1 MRDPRHFQIAALS
14 ALLLYGIAVLR
25 FDLTAVRAL
34 LVITT
39 ALATQWLC
47 SRLTKQRFDPRSALI
62 SALSLCL
69 LLRSNHA
76 GWLLAAAVIAIAGKF
91 VIRVRGKHL
100 FNPTNGAIV
109 ALMLI
114 TDRVWVSP
122 GQWGNAAFFAFL
134 IACLGALVVNR
145 AERGDVTWAFIV
157 FWSGLL
163 IGRSLYLGEPLTI
176 PMHRLEN
183 GALLLFTFFMIS
195 DPKTTPD
202 RRAGRV
208 LFAALVAFGAYYI
221 QFKLFRTNGLLWSL
235 AGFSLLTPILDLL
248 LPAKRY
254 SWTQPQQPSF
264 AGGPAMRLV
273 PPSPHPQPLSPRG
286 GERVATAPREPL
298 SPRGGERVAAGRV
311 RGIAALALIFSL
323 IFASNASAFCGFYV
337 AKGDAKLF
345 NKASQVVLVR
355 DGDRTVMTM
364 ANDFK
369 GEPKEFAVVI
379 PVPAVLQRGQIRI
392 ADKALVDRIDAYS
405 APRLVE
411 YYDQDPC
418 MRVMYENLQMAP
430 TASAA
435 RRDGAK
441 DARAKSLGVTIE
453 ASYTVGEYDILILS
467 ATQSNGLETWLR
479 ENGYTIPAGA
489 GAVLGSYIK
498 QNMKFFVAKVNLK
511 EQSRLGFNYLR
522 PIQVAYESPKFM
534 LPIRLGTVNAA
545 GTQELFV
552 YALTRKGRVETTNY
566 RTVKLPSDVDVPLYV
581 KDKFGDFYKA
591 LFSRQVSRHDMT
603 AVFLEYAWDM
613 RWCDP
618 CAAEPLT
625 PTELSGLGVFWA
637 KKEGGSDAFITRLHV
652 RYDRAHFPEDLV
664 FQETGDQQSF
674 QARYVM
680 HHPWTGKGECDEAK
694 SYPAQLRDRNERE
707 AKNLAELTGWKVD
720 DIRKTMN
727 LAGDSGEKKWWQW

>member
-14 ALLLYGIAVLR
+14 ALLLYGITVLR
-25 FDLTAVRAL
+25 FDVSFWRAAL
-34 LVITT
+34 IITT
-39 ALATQWLC
+39 ALATQWVC
-47 SRLTKQRFDPRSALI
+47 SKATQQRFDPRSALI

-69 LLRSNHA
+69 LLRSNHI
-76 GWLLAAAVIAIAGKF
+76 GWLLLAAVIAVGSKF

-114 TDRVWVSP
+114 TERIWVSP

-176 PMHRLEN
+176 PFHRLEN

-202 RRAGRV
+202 RRAGRI
-208 LFAALVAFGAYYI
+208 LFAALVALGAYYI

-235 AGFSLLTPILDLL
+235 AAFSLLTPILDLL

-254 SWTQPQQPSF
+254 SWTQRQPAF
-264 AGGPAMRLV
+264 AGGTAM
-273 PPSPHPQPLSPRG
+273 PR
-286 GERVATAPREPL
+286 TA
-298 SPRGGERVAAGRV
+298 
-311 RGIAALALIFSL
+311 AALTLIFSL
-323 IFASNASAFCGFYV
+323 LFATNASAFCGFYV

-392 ADKALVDRIDAYS
+392 ADKTLIDRIDAYS

-411 YYDQDPC
+411 YYDEDPC
-418 MRVMYENLQMAP
+418 HRVMYEYMTAP
-430 TASAA
+430 AA
-435 RRDGAK
+435 APQRK
-441 DARAKSLGVTIE
+441 DAEGARRAKSLGVTIE

-479 ENGYTIPAGA
+479 ENGYTIPDGA
-489 GAVLGSYIK
+489 GPVLASYIK
-498 QNMKFFVAKVNLK
+498 QNLKFFVAKVNLK

-534 LPIRLGTVNAA
+534 LPIRLGTVNAS

-591 LFSRQVSRHDMT
+591 LFSRQVSKHDMT
-603 AVFLEYAWDM
+603 AVFVEYAWDM

-618 CAAEPLT
+618 CAADPLT
-625 PTELSGLGVFWA
+625 PAELSGLGVFWA
-637 KKEGGSDAFITRLHV
+637 KTEGGSDAFITRLHV

-680 HHPWTGKGECDEAK
+680 HHAWTGKPECDEGK
-694 SYPAQLRDRNERE
+694 SYPAELRKRREQE
-707 AKNLAELTGWKVD
+707 AKNLAELTGWKVQ

-727 LAGDSGEKKWWQW
+727 LAGDSGEKKWWEW

>member
-1 MRDPRHFQIAALS
+1 MRDPRHFQIAALT

-25 FDLTAVRAL
+25 FDVTAVRAVL
-34 LVITT
+34 IVAT

-47 SRLTKQRFDPRSALI
+47 SKLTNQRFDPRSALI

-69 LLRSNHA
+69 LLRSNHI
-76 GWLLAAAVIAIAGKF
+76 GWLFAGAVIAIAGKF
-91 VIRVRGKHL
+91 VIRVRGKHV

-109 ALMLI
+109 ALMLV
-114 TDRVWVSP
+114 TERVWISP

-145 AERGDVTWAFIV
+145 AERSDVTWAFMA
-157 FWSGLL
+157 FWSALL

-176 PMHRLEN
+176 PFHRLEN

-208 LFAALVAFGAYYI
+208 LFAALVALGAYYI

-235 AGFSLLTPILDLL
+235 AGFSLLTPILDLV

-254 SWTQPQQPSF
+254 SWTQPQPAI
-264 AGGPAMRLV
+264 AGGIAM
-273 PPSPHPQPLSPRG
+273 PR
-286 GERVATAPREPL
+286 
-298 SPRGGERVAAGRV
+298 
-311 RGIAALALIFSL
+311 IAAALTLICSL
-323 IFASNASAFCGFYV
+323 LFATNASAFCGFYV

-345 NKASQVVLVR
+345 NHASQVVLVR
-355 DGDRTVMTM
+355 DEDRTVMTM

-369 GEPKEFAVVI
+369 GDPKEFAVVI
-379 PVPAVLQRGQIRI
+379 PVPVVLQRGQIRI
-392 ADKALVDRIDAYS
+392 ADKALIDRVDAYS

-418 MRVMYENLQMAP
+418 MRVMYERMAAAAP
-430 TASAA
+430 TAQNAM
-435 RRDGAK
+435 RDGG
-441 DARAKSLGVTIE
+441 RAKSLGVTIE

-467 ATQSNGLETWLR
+467 AQQSGGLETWLR

-489 GAVLGSYIK
+489 GPVLASYIK
-498 QNMKFFVAKVNLK
+498 QNLKFFVAKVNLK

-534 LPIRLGTVNAA
+534 LPIRLGTVNAS

-591 LFSRQVSRHDMT
+591 LFSRQVSKNDMT

-625 PTELSGLGVFWA
+625 PAELSGLGVFWA
-637 KKEGGSDAFITRLHV
+637 KKDGISDAFITRLHV

-680 HHPWTGKGECDEAK
+680 HHPWTGKASCDDAR
-694 SYPAQLRDRNERE
+694 SYPKTLRERQERE
-707 AKNLAELTGWKVD
+707 ATNLAELTGWKVD

-727 LAGDSGEKKWWQW
+727 LAGGSEKKWWEW

>member
-1 MRDPRHFQIAALS
+1 MRDPRHFQIAALT

-25 FDLTAVRAL
+25 FDVTTMRAL
-34 LVITT
+34 LIVGT
-39 ALATQWLC
+39 ALAAQWLC
-47 SRLTKQRFDPRSALI
+47 SKLTKQRFDPRSALI

-69 LLRSNHA
+69 LLRSNNV
-76 GWLLAAAVIAIAGKF
+76 GWLLAAAVIAIASKF
-91 VIRVRGKHL
+91 VLRIRGKHL

-114 TDRVWVSP
+114 TDRIWVSP

-157 FWSGLL
+157 FWSALL

-176 PMHRLEN
+176 PLHRLQN

-202 RRAGRV
+202 RRTGRI
-208 LFAALVAFGAYYI
+208 LFAALVALGAYSI

-235 AGFSLLTPILDLL
+235 AGFSLLTPILDLV

-254 SWTQPQQPSF
+254 TWTQPQPAI
-264 AGGPAMRLV
+264 AGGIAM
-273 PPSPHPQPLSPRG
+273 PR
-286 GERVATAPREPL
+286 
-298 SPRGGERVAAGRV
+298 
-311 RGIAALALIFSL
+311 IAAALTLVCSL
-323 IFASNASAFCGFYV
+323 LFAANASAFCGFYV

-345 NKASQVVLVR
+345 NHASQVVLVR

-369 GEPKEFAVVI
+369 GDPKEFAVVI

-392 ADKALVDRIDAYS
+392 ADKTLIDRIDAYS

-418 MRVMYENLQMAP
+418 MRNAYEYAPAAPMA
-430 TASAA
+430 AQSAM
-435 RRDGAK
+435 RRD
-441 DARAKSLGVTIE
+441 DRAKSLGVKIE
-453 ASYTVGEYDILILS
+453 AAYTIGEYDILILS
-467 ATQSNGLETWLR
+467 AQQSTGLETWLR
-479 ENGYTIPAGA
+479 ESGYTIPAGA
-489 GAVLGSYIK
+489 GPILGSYIK

-534 LPIRLGTVNAA
+534 LPIRLGTVNAS

-552 YALTRKGRVETTNY
+552 YALTRRGRVETTNY

-581 KDKFGDFYKA
+581 KEKFGDFYKA
-591 LFSRQVSRHDMT
+591 LFSRQVSRNDMT

-613 RWCDP
+613 RGCDP
-618 CAAEPLT
+618 CAAEPLS
-625 PTELSGLGVFWA
+625 PAELSGLGVFWA
-637 KKEGGSDAFITRLHV
+637 KQEGGSDAFISRLHV

-664 FQETGDQQSF
+664 FQETGDQQSY

-680 HHPWTGKGECDEAK
+680 HHPWTGKASCDEGK
-694 SYPAQLRDRNERE
+694 DYPKTLRERQERE
-707 AKNLAELTGWKVD
+707 AKNLAELTGWKVT

-727 LAGDSGEKKWWQW
+727 LAGDGEKKWWEW